1 MPLPITN
8 ARLLK
13 ITAAG
18 PGGGYRD
25 DPPNTGAKKWEGN
38 VGAFVEEKVM
48 KKVGAEQVDRVKQTS
63 IVIPGDLR
71 PPIDIETDDLVFYRY
86 RGKEYTRPVQMH
98 EGWFGV
104 GPKIV
109 ELFFTDD

>member
-13 ITAAG
+13 ISSAG
-18 PGGGYRD
+18 DSGGYRD
-25 DPPNTGAKKWEGN
+25 EPGLGSKKWEGN

-48 KKVGAEQVDRVKQTS
+48 KTVQGEQLNRVKQTS

-71 PPIDIETDDLVFYRY
+71 PPVDIETDDAVTYKY
-86 RGKEYTRPVQMH
+86 RGKTYIRPVQMH

-109 ELFFTDD
+109 ELFFTDE